1 MLTGPSYSP
10 NTKKRHFENSVFLSI
25 SIIQR
30 AHFIKFTHYRNYKMK
45 RGFVYDR
52 HSDLDLILK
61 KEKSKALKSLK
72 TASLRQARL
81 INSIFEA
88 PYILIE
94 K

>member
-1 MLTGPSYSP
+1 
-10 NTKKRHFENSVFLSI
+10 
-25 SIIQR
+25 
-30 AHFIKFTHYRNYKMK
+30 MK

-88 PYILIE
+88 PLHTYREIANSIE
-94 K
+94 FMKTKARIEDKRKRKKISKCMWCH